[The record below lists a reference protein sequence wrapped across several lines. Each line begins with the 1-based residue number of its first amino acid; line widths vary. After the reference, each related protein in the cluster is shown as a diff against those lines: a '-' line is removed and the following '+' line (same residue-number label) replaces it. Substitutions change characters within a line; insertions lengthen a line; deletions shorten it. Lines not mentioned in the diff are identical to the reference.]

1 MKCSL
6 GISNFLEELSSL
18 SHSVVF
24 LYFFASVSTILR
36 FMSQSAAFKEYMFH
50 DRVQG
55 HLGVVE
61 TDAKK

>member
-1 MKCSL
+1 MAVWGGL
-6 GISNFLEELSSL
+6 T
-18 SHSVVF
+18 H
-24 LYFFASVSTILR
+24 TILR